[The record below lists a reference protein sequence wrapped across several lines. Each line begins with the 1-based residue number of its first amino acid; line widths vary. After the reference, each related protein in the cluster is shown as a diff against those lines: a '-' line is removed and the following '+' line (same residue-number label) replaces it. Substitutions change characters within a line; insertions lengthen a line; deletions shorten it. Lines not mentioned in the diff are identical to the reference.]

1 MIVALGP
8 HWYGNMDAVSK
19 YCNRKVKI
27 EGPKGNTIVVKV
39 ADACPECD
47 KGHLDLS
54 PGAFG
59 KLGDFDTGIL
69 KVKWHFL

>member
-8 HWYGNMDAVSK
+8 YWYGDMDSVSK

-27 EGPKGNTIVVKV
+27 EGPSGNIIEAKVK
-39 ADACPECD
+39 DACPPCSKE
-47 KGHLDLS
+47 HLDLS
-54 PGAFG
+54 PAAFG
-59 KLGDFDTGIL
+59 KLGDYDTGIL